1 MCETARWGVANSA
14 SQKSDLEHD
23 PWASRTKHANA
34 VLMQALVLHQV
45 LGSPQDAN
53 RLRVADVWA
62 GLRHRR
68 LESRFLQNERVGVN
82 GCWNGVNRA
91 RPSPTLTLRP
101 LNAIGIADQVHRPA
115 AHSVRG
121 PPQSRRC
128 PRHRPPPSQEL
139 VHVIF
144 PLRRCVPSESRSRPR
159 HLSPPSL
166 PPFRVKS
173 SSTSSPPPS
182 LPPPE

>member
-1 MCETARWGVANSA
+1 MRNGPFEFRLQPDPPSWCTRQRDGGVANSA
-14 SQKSDLEHD
+14 SHKSDLEHD

-34 VLMQALVLHQV
+34 VLMHALVMHQV
-45 LGSPQDAN
+45 LGSPQDGN

-115 AHSVRG
+115 ARAPVASREVRDIVRLGAGWLNTYSGIG
-121 PPQSRRC
+121 PHGPLKRC
-128 PRHRPPPSQEL
+128 DEL
-139 VHVIF
+139 
-144 PLRRCVPSESRSRPR
+144 LTR
-159 HLSPPSL
+159 
-166 PPFRVKS
+166 
-173 SSTSSPPPS
+173 
-182 LPPPE
+182 